1 MNIKKNISW
10 IYFVSKRFSAVDSK
24 GKGGVTSILSALG
37 ICFGVLT
44 LIVTMAV
51 MNGFQ
56 SGFINSILEISSF
69 HVRVNPEN
77 IESVE
82 PLIAHLSS
90 SPEVQ
95 SVVPFF
101 EAQSLV
107 TGKGGRQQG
116 ALLRFIPS
124 SMLSLDTGFASEI
137 NLLSGS
143 FDLSG
148 KKIVIGSALAKNLG
162 VHLGDSV
169 NLFALS
175 GDGNVDLFSS
185 DRVFE
190 VSGIFYCD
198 YNEINQTFAFMS
210 LEEGYSIFG
219 ETQIPT
225 IGVKLHNSQ
234 RDAFFIN
241 QIKDLKE
248 GSVDSWRNYNRSFFG
263 ALRMEKNVLLLLVCL
278 VFVVVGVNIYNSMRR
293 MVFERKEDISV
304 LTALGGSKKSV
315 QSIFIFKGFLI
326 GIGGAIP
333 GLLAGLVISLNM
345 DVVFLIISKIAYWGQ
360 YVITLITSPGMID
373 YVTENSMFQFYARI
387 PAKPFVG
394 ETVFI
399 TLFGIFSAVIA
410 AYMASKKILKMQ
422 VAEVLRYE

>member
-1 MNIKKNISW
+1 MSFKKNISW

-69 HVRVNPEN
+69 HVRVTPEN
-77 IESVE
+77 KDSVE
-82 PLIAHLSS
+82 PVITQLSA

-124 SMLSLDTGFASEI
+124 SMLSLDSGFASEI
-137 NLLSGS
+137 NLLSGN

-148 KKIVIGSALAKNLG
+148 KKIVLGNSLAKSLG
-162 VHLGDSV
+162 VGLGDSV

-210 LEEGYSIFG
+210 LEEGYAIFG
-219 ETQIPT
+219 ENHLPI
-225 IGVKLHNSQ
+225 IGVKLRNSQ
-234 RDAFFIN
+234 RDAIFIHTM
-241 QIKDLKE
+241 KDLNQT
-248 GSVDSWRNYNRSFFG
+248 SIDSWRNYNRSFFG
-263 ALRMEKNVLLLLVCL
+263 ALKMEKNVLLLLVCI

-315 QSIFIFKGFLI
+315 QSIFVFKGLLI
-326 GIGGAIP
+326 GVGGAIP

-345 DVVFLIISKIAYWGQ
+345 DVVFLVISKIAYWGQ
-360 YVITLITSPGMID
+360 YVVTLITSPSMID
-373 YVTENSMFQFYARI
+373 YVTENSMYQFYAQI

-394 ETVFI
+394 ETIFI
-399 TLFGIFSAVIA
+399 TLFGIFSAIVA
-410 AYMASKKILKMQ
+410 AYIASKKILKMQ